1 MTGAAPPNDVLV
13 VDRLRLDYPVPR
25 ASLFAAPRSV
35 RAVDGVSF
43 AIPRGRTLGL
53 VGESGCGKTS
63 IAKMVMAIE
72 KPTQGS
78 IRILGRDIHRLSP
91 RELLGFRRHF
101 QMVFQDPYG
110 SLNPRHTVGRIV
122 AEPARN
128 GDAKTRTRVAAAL
141 EAVGLK
147 AADTAKYPHQFS
159 GGQRQRIAIA
169 RALVT
174 RPDLVVADEPVSA
187 LDLSV
192 QAQVL
197 NLLRD
202 LRETHGLTYLFISH
216 DLAVVEYLCEDI
228 VVMFAG
234 RIVERGSARAVLT
247 APAHPYT
254 AALRDAMPRI
264 DRAGNRRARER
275 SAADKTDAP
284 TTTTTGCPY
293 ASRCKRAIA
302 RCAGEMPLLRPV
314 ASDREVACHVA

>member
-1 MTGAAPPNDVLV
+1 MNGIAPSSDVLA
-13 VDRLRLDYPVPR
+13 VDRLHLDYPLPR
-25 ASLFAAPRSV
+25 SSLFAAPRVV
-35 RAVDGVSF
+35 RAVSDVSF
-43 AIPRGRTLGL
+43 TVPRGRTLGL

-78 IRILGRDIHRLSP
+78 IHILGRDVHRLSA

-101 QMVFQDPYG
+101 QMIFQDPYG

-122 AEPARN
+122 AEPARSV
-128 GDAKTRTRVAAAL
+128 GAETRARVAAAL

-169 RALVT
+169 RALVV

-234 RIVERGSARAVLT
+234 RIVERGSARDVLT

-264 DRAGNRRARER
+264 DRAGTRRDRVR
-275 SAADKTDAP
+275 PAADKPDAAAV
-284 TTTTTGCPY
+284 TAAGCPY
-293 ASRCKRAIA
+293 ASRCGRAVA
-302 RCAGEMPLLRPV
+302 RCMTELPELRWV
-314 ASDREVACHVA
+314 APHREAACHVA

>member
-1 MTGAAPPNDVLV
+1 MSGVVSSNDVLV
-13 VDRLRLDYPVPR
+13 VDRLHLDYPLPR
-25 ASLFAAPRSV
+25 ASLFAAPRAV
-35 RAVDGVSF
+35 RAVSDVSF

-63 IAKMVMAIE
+63 VAKMVMAIE
-72 KPTQGS
+72 KPTQGN
-78 IRILGRDIHRLSP
+78 IHILGRDIHRLSS

-128 GDAKTRTRVAAAL
+128 VDAGTRERVAAAL
-141 EAVGLK
+141 ESVGLK

-234 RIVERGSARAVLT
+234 RIVERGGARAVLA

-264 DRAGNRRARER
+264 ERAGTRRGRVR
-275 SAADKTDAP
+275 PAADKPDAAAA
-284 TTTTTGCPY
+284 TSAGCPY
-293 ASRCKRAIA
+293 APRCGRAIA
-302 RCAGEMPLLRPV
+302 RCRAELPALRPV
-314 ASDREVACHVA
+314 ASGREVACHVA

>member
-1 MTGAAPPNDVLV
+1 MTGAAPSNDVLT
-13 VDRLRLDYPVPR
+13 VDRLRLDYPMPR
-25 ASLFAAPRSV
+25 AFLFAAPRVV
-35 RAVDGVSF
+35 RAVSDVSF
-43 AIPRGRTLGL
+43 AIAHGRTLGL

-72 KPTQGS
+72 KPTEGS
-78 IRILGRDIHRLSP
+78 VRILDRDIHSLSS

-101 QMVFQDPYG
+101 QMIFQDPYG

-122 AEPARN
+122 AEPARTA
-128 GDAKTRTRVAAAL
+128 DAETRARVAATL

-147 AADTAKYPHQFS
+147 AGDTTKYPHQFS

-202 LRETHGLTYLFISH
+202 LRETLGLTYLFISH

-234 RIVERGSARAVLT
+234 RIVERGGARAVLT

-264 DRAGNRRARER
+264 GRAGTRRSRMRAAADTADT
-275 SAADKTDAP
+275 SAATSP
-284 TTTTTGCPY
+284 GCPY
-293 ASRCKRAIA
+293 APRCTRAIA
-302 RCAGEMPLLRPV
+302 RCTAELPELRPV

>member
-1 MTGAAPPNDVLV
+1 MTGVVPPNEVLT
-13 VDRLRLDYPVPR
+13 VDRLRLDYPLPR
-25 ASLFAAPRSV
+25 ASLFAAPRAV
-35 RAVDGVSF
+35 RAVSDVSF
-43 AIPRGRTLGL
+43 AISRGRTLGL
-53 VGESGCGKTS
+53 VGKSGCGKTS

-72 KPTQGS
+72 KPTQGN
-78 IRILGRDIHRLSP
+78 IRILGRDIHRMSP

-122 AEPARN
+122 GEPARN
-128 GDAKTRTRVAAAL
+128 SDAETRARVAAAL

-147 AADTAKYPHQFS
+147 AGDTAKYPHQFS

-202 LRETHGLTYLFISH
+202 LRETLGLTYLFISH

-264 DRAGNRRARER
+264 DRAGTRRSRVR
-275 SAADKTDAP
+275 PAADKADAAIAMSP
-284 TTTTTGCPY
+284 GCPY
-293 ASRCKRAIA
+293 APRCKRAIA
-302 RCAGEMPLLRPV
+302 RCTAEMPELRPV
-314 ASDREVACHVA
+314 APDREAACHVA